1 MLKITD
7 EGLGI
12 APEKINKL
20 FKRFSRVEGENQAP
34 EGGGL
39 GLYFVEVTVKKHYG
53 NVAVE
58 SVLGKYTTFSITLP
72 LESVSKED

>member
-7 EGLGI
+7 KGLGI

-20 FKRFSRVEGENQAP
+20 FNRFSRVEGENQSP
-34 EGGGL
+34 EGSGL
-39 GLYFVEVTVKKHYG
+39 GLYFVKVTVKKHYG

-58 SVLGKYTTFSITLP
+58 SVLGQYTTFAITLL
-72 LESVSKED
+72 LESVSKEG